1 MWDYPKSAAHQ
12 AAIEARK
19 PRLDIAAAK
28 AIAAQNKARRASDAI
43 QALKEHEAEK
53 IATRTKTARLR
64 AARLAR
70 EAKDQVEA
78 KPSRRAARR

>member
-1 MWDYPKSAAHQ
+1 MWDYPKSAVHQ
-12 AAIEARK
+12 AAIEAMK

-53 IATRTKTARLR
+53 IRHARKDGPFTSRT
-64 AARLAR
+64 
-70 EAKDQVEA
+70 VS
-78 KPSRRAARR
+78 SRGGQGSSGS